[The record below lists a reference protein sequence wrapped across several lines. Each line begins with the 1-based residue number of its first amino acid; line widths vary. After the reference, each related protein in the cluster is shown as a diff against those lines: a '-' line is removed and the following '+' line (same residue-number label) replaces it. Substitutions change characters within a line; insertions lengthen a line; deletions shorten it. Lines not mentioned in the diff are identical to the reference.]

1 MLPTFGADVRGEDGG
16 EGKDWV
22 LTTTSFLRPVAWPTM
37 VSSSSSLS
45 SKYALYDDGASAASS
60 KNQVSSTACPI
71 SWSCQPC
78 SRSGVQK
85 DERIRLHMLTDEIR
99 SWWSIHLFMYSLE
112 LMDVFCSRAWLKLL
126 GVNSGISLSSSK
138 YSLMPTDSAPV
149 SSRNTVNSW
158 GGSFK
163 GFGSRSHVAVAD
175 VRMIKLEGG

>member
-112 LMDVFCSRAWLKLL
+112 LMDDLFWRASLNWCWLL
-126 GVNSGISLSSSK
+126 GVISGISLSSSG
-138 YSLMPTDSAPV
+138 YSLLPRDNAPF
-149 SSRNTVNSW
+149 SSGNTVNSW

-163 GFGSRSHVAVAD
+163 GFGSGSHVCSP
-175 VRMIKLEGG
+175 MYG